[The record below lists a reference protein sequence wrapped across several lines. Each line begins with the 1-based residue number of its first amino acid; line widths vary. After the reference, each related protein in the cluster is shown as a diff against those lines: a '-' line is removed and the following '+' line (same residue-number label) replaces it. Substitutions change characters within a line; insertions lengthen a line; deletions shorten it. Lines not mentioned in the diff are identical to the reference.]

1 MMVHRRDAEDAE
13 KGGIMDIIVCV
24 KRVPET
30 AEADIVIDKTGKDID
45 TGGLVFDI
53 NEWDNYAVEEA
64 VLLKEK
70 HGGSVTVISMG
81 PEESNETLR
90 RAMAMGAD
98 EAIRLTDPA
107 FRGSDGYAI
116 ARVLGQAIKPLT
128 YDLILT
134 GVQAEDDGFGQV
146 GPILARILGINHA
159 TVVNK
164 IDGIEGNRAKVHR
177 ELEGGLEEVLDLEL
191 PAVLTIQSGINEP
204 RYVSIMGI
212 RKVAKKEIKA
222 CGLEE
227 LGMKPD
233 ETGEAGSGTVVEK
246 VFLPFVGEGAQMLE
260 GSVEGIAES
269 VVSILKEKGGAG

>member
-1 MMVHRRDAEDAE
+1 
-13 KGGIMDIIVCV
+13 MDIIVCV

-30 AEADIVIDKTGKDID
+30 AEADMVIDQTGKDID

-90 RAMAMGAD
+90 RALAMGAD

-107 FRGSDGYAI
+107 FLESDGYAI
-116 ARVLGQAIKPLT
+116 AKILSQAIKPLT

-134 GVQAEDDGFGQV
+134 GVQAEDNSYGQV
-146 GPILARILGINHA
+146 GPALARILGIGHA
-159 TVVNK
+159 AVVNK
-164 IDGIEGNRAKVHR
+164 IEGIEGGRAKVRR
-177 ELEGGLEEVLDLEL
+177 ELEGGLEEALDLEL
-191 PAVLTIQSGINEP
+191 PAVLTIQTGINEP

-212 RKVAKKEIKA
+212 RKVAKKEIKS

-227 LGMKPD
+227 LAMKPD
-233 ETGEAGSGTVVEK
+233 ETGTAGSKTVIEK
-246 VFLPFVGEGAQMLE
+246 VFLPPVGEGAQMLE
-260 GSVEGIAES
+260 GTTESIAES
-269 VVSILKEKGGAG
+269 VVSILKEKGGVG

>member
-1 MMVHRRDAEDAE
+1 
-13 KGGIMDIIVCV
+13 MDIIVCV

-30 AEADIVIDKTGKDID
+30 AEADIVIDATGKDID

-64 VLLKEK
+64 VILKEK
-70 HGGSVTVISMG
+70 YGGSVTVISMG
-81 PEESNETLR
+81 PEQSNETLR
-90 RAMAMGAD
+90 RALAMGAD

-107 FRGSDGYAI
+107 FSRSDGYAI
-116 ARVLGQAIKPLT
+116 AGVLGQAIRPLT

-134 GVQAEDDGFGQV
+134 GVQAEDDGYGQV
-146 GPILARILGINHA
+146 GPTLAKILGINHA
-159 TVVNK
+159 AIVNR
-164 IDGIEGNRAKVHR
+164 IEGIEHGRATVHR

-212 RKVAKKEIKA
+212 RKVAKMEIKV
-222 CGLEE
+222 CGIGE
-227 LGMKPD
+227 LAMKPD
-233 ETGEAGSGTVVEK
+233 ETGEAGSKTIVER
-246 VFLPFVGEGAQMLE
+246 VFLPPVGEGAQMLE
-260 GSVEGIAES
+260 GTVESIAER

>member
-1 MMVHRRDAEDAE
+1 
-13 KGGIMDIIVCV
+13 MDIIVCV

-30 AEADIVIDKTGKDID
+30 AEADLVIDGTGKDIQK
-45 TGGLVFDI
+45 GGLVFDI

-81 PEESNETLR
+81 PEEANETLR
-90 RAMAMGAD
+90 RALAMGAD

-107 FRGSDGYAI
+107 FSGSDGHAI
-116 ARVLGQAIKPLT
+116 ARVLSQAIQPLS

-134 GVQAEDDGFGQV
+134 GVQAEDDGYGQV
-146 GPILARILGINHA
+146 GPTLARMLEIRHA
-159 TVVNK
+159 AVVN
-164 IDGIEGNRAKVHR
+164 GIETIEGDRAKIRR
-177 ELEGGLEEVLDLEL
+177 ELEGGLEEVVELSL

-222 CGLEE
+222 LGLGE
-227 LGMKPD
+227 LALKAD
-233 ETGEAGSGTVVEK
+233 EAGEAGSRTLIEK
-246 VFLPFVGEGAQMLE
+246 VFPPPVGEGAQMLE
-260 GSVEGIAES
+260 GTMDEIAER
-269 VVSILKEKGGAG
+269 VVAIVKEKGGVG